1 MEYDHINKY
10 LLIHNGTQ
18 EHIAYVHLFWG
29 QIQDTIAS
37 KLNYYSVVFKVCF
50 NNVITIELPP
60 VPP

>member
-1 MEYDHINKY
+1 MVG
-10 LLIHNGTQ
+10 LITQ